1 MSMLLAGF
9 AGGALA
15 QWLRLPG
22 GAAIG
27 AMLATAAVSVLLGER
42 AAALPPGLPF
52 VALVLVG
59 VSVGSTVQRETLAHA
74 GHLLLPALL
83 ILLSFSVF
91 GVALALLMQR
101 VFGFDLTTALFAT
114 APGGMSNMAILA
126 QEAGGNGFAVAL
138 IHMVRVMG
146 IFLLLPLLTVL
157 FGR

>member
-1 MSMLLAGF
+1 
-9 AGGALA
+9 
-15 QWLRLPG
+15 
-22 GAAIG
+22 
-27 AMLATAAVSVLLGER
+27 MLAAAALNVLLGER
-42 AAALPPGLPF
+42 SAGLPPGLPF
-52 VALVLVG
+52 VALTLVG
-59 VSVGSTVQRETLAHA
+59 VSIGSTVQRGMLVQA

-83 ILLSFSVF
+83 ILLTFSVF
-91 GVALALLMQR
+91 GVVLALLMQR
-101 VFGFDLTTALFAT
+101 FFGFDLTTALFAT